1 MATISWLGP
10 FRHLRAEPNQYIL
23 HYKNGTL
30 ARRGAGLAYWFNP
43 LSAAVAQVP
52 IEDCEATFLLQER
65 SSDFQEV
72 TVQCTLTYRVA
83 DAERAAAR
91 VNFSISMNSGKWAE
105 QPLER
110 LTNLWSQR
118 ALQPARGYVTSTP
131 LAEALRA
138 GADAIRGR
146 IVEALNADT
155 EIAAMGL
162 TLVAVTVNRVTP
174 SADLEKA
181 LQTPTRE
188 AIQQKADEAGFQ
200 RRALAVEKERAIK
213 ENELATE
220 IELARRHEQLIAQQG
235 ANRLLEVRQAAE
247 AEKNRTLAE
256 AERRTVEAEGLARDA
271 RIAAGA
277 KAEARR
283 MMAEARLA
291 AEAQR
296 LAIWREAPSH
306 VLLGLAM
313 QEFAGKVSGINHLNL
328 SPDLLGQSLQQFL
341 RDQADQ

>member
-23 HYKNGTL
+23 HYKNGALT
-30 ARRGAGLAYWFNP
+30 RRGPGLAYWFNP

-52 IEDCEATFLLQER
+52 VEDCEATFLLQER

-91 VNFSISMNSGKWAE
+91 VNFAISMNSGKWAE

-110 LTNLWSQR
+110 LTSLWSQR

-131 LAEALRA
+131 LADALRS
-138 GADAIRGR
+138 GADVIRGR
-146 IVEALNADT
+146 IVDALSADA

-162 TLVAVTVNRVTP
+162 ALVAVVVNRVTP
-174 SADLEKA
+174 TADLEKA

-220 IELARRHEQLIAQQG
+220 IELARRQEQLITQQG
-235 ANRLLEVRQAAE
+235 ANRLLEVRQTAE

-271 RIAAGA
+271 RIAATA

-283 MMAEARLA
+283 LMADARLA

-296 LAIWREAPSH
+296 LAIWREAPSQ
-306 VLLGLAM
+306 VLLGLAL

-341 RDQADQ
+341 RDQADK